1 MAPSKPK
8 KGAQSAAAAA
18 AAAGPPKTIASL
30 PPDLIIRAFTFLPVA
45 DLSAVAR
52 VSRRFKI
59 LAYNDDVYD
68 PKLRALGI
76 TGDGSSGGLGAPASG
91 LANPDSD
98 TDNADGGLVDMLSTR
113 LRQMPGGDMLPA
125 STKYLET
132 GTLWSSLVDTDAAA
146 LASSGQQALPAAE
159 AKENNSAATDASVS
173 GKVDS
178 AVVASPSLATTT
190 TTTTTTTSA
199 TAAAS
204 SVVPEGEMDIS
215 MDAPIEASSDEDLPD
230 AASKVTAATA
240 PAEPSSPVP
249 AGDAAAATTPASPVS
264 PQQQITSTLTIA
276 KPTLIIGHGGLQG
289 ASGKT
294 ANALSVGGFKKQASV
309 ASPSAFFRG
318 SGKTGRELFRQMYTQ
333 LCPYFLDFRKRQ
345 KDSKV
350 FKDFKDLSQVAVVL
364 RKLKLFSDA
373 HFILDC
379 DDIHFAIETTIEWF
393 ESMLLGQFE
402 RAYDSKNISEMQRN
416 AWAAYNLN
424 GGHACVQLFIS
435 KNPVFFDPTFNPS
448 LISSKLPAGG
458 AAVGY
463 TLADDFAKFS
473 DYTLNNCRAQARI
486 IAHVF
491 PPEADALTSFVNKV
505 FEDSVAEYLSAVL
518 AAAKEREGVG
528 IYLHTLAT
536 GIHCCMQFAD
546 YISVND
552 AAVPVQTDKLK
563 ASVVALVK
571 PYTKTYMKQELEYM
585 SSKFENELEKWAN
598 RKDAKKKKAGAT
610 AKYIADQDQAQAHKR
625 QVMNTMKSIM
635 FAPVALGKMVTG
647 LGGNNKVKPHLQSL
661 LDNAEPVTTL
671 PVQQEDNVTY
681 HLDDDNSLNGLVSLE
696 LCLHLMHT
704 NKEALGRVLVV
715 TSATDP
721 TKIRTN
727 VEKVFCALLS
737 VIGPN
742 HIKPAFDTAISR
754 LSTAKLSDAQDEK
767 AVSPDSLQFFEL
779 VHIADLIQQMVEV
792 YYQEDVK
799 SWIDESD
806 FLADIVVDKKAFERL
821 LDDCVASGMDKAIQ
835 VLVNQ
840 VDYILLVEQK
850 KEDYNPLEKDV
861 VVDLKPTL
869 ACRRVIDC
877 LNSHA
882 KILYGVAEKNTME
895 VFFGEV
901 GTRIFNVICKN
912 IKRLQI
918 SQTGAMQLILDLNT
932 FYTWSTTL
940 RVSSVKKM
948 FEVLKELGN
957 LFLADGGDELRKL
970 VHDLPRYQGQLRIE
984 EVYELLASRTDYK
997 KIQKYVETKEC
1008 CIQ

>member
-1 MAPSKPK
+1 MAPSKAKRGTP
-8 KGAQSAAAAA
+8 SAAAAA
-18 AAAGPPKTIASL
+18 APAPPKTIASL
-30 PPDLIIRAFTFLPVA
+30 PPDLIIRTFTFLPIA
-45 DLSAVAR
+45 DLSTVAR

-59 LAYNDDVYD
+59 LVYNDDVYE

-76 TGDGSSGGLGAPASG
+76 ATGDINVAVV
-91 LANPDSD
+91 ANPTDAGSSD
-98 TDNADGGLVDMLSTR
+98 TDDGGLVDMLSTR
-113 LRQMPGGDMLPA
+113 LRQMPGGHMLPA

-132 GTLWSSLVDTDAAA
+132 GTLWSSLVDSDIKGGEPLGVGVTTEQQPQAAAAAANPTDATT
-146 LASSGQQALPAAE
+146 ASNVTEGNVQDSVLP
-159 AKENNSAATDASVS
+159 SSPP
-173 GKVDS
+173 VD
-178 AVVASPSLATTT
+178 
-190 TTTTTTTSA
+190 
-199 TAAAS
+199 TA
-204 SVVPEGEMDIS
+204 PEGEMDIS

-230 AASKVTAATA
+230 ASSSSAAAAGSSPSEPAATSTAA
-240 PAEPSSPVP
+240 
-249 AGDAAAATTPASPVS
+249 DAAASSTPQSPVS

-276 KPTLIIGHGGLQG
+276 KPTLVIGHGGLQG
-289 ASGKT
+289 ASGKA
-294 ANALSVGGFKKQASV
+294 ANTLTVGGFKKQASV
-309 ASPSAFFRG
+309 SSPSAFFRG
-318 SGKTGRELFRQMYTQ
+318 SGKTGRELFRQMFTQ

-364 RKLKLFSDA
+364 RKLKLFSEA
-373 HFILDC
+373 HFMLDC

-402 RAYDSKNISEMQRN
+402 RAYDAQNISEMQRN
-416 AWAAYNLN
+416 AWAAFNLN

-458 AAVGY
+458 ATAVGY

-486 IAHVF
+486 IARVF

-546 YISVND
+546 YISAND
-552 AAVPVQTDKLK
+552 AGVSVQTDKLK

-585 SSKFENELEKWAN
+585 SSKFDNELEKWAN
-598 RKDAKKKKAGAT
+598 RKDTKKKKAGAT
-610 AKYIADQDQAQAHKR
+610 AKFIADQDQAQAHKR
-625 QVMNTMKSIM
+625 QVMHTMKTIM

-721 TKIRTN
+721 TKIRAN

-742 HIKPAFDTAISR
+742 HIKPAFDAAIAR

-882 KILYGVAEKNTME
+882 KILYGVAEKHTME

-901 GTRIFNVICKN
+901 GARIFNVICKN

-932 FYTWSTTL
+932 FYNWSATL

>member
-1 MAPSKPK
+1 MLR
-8 KGAQSAAAAA
+8 KGKETPQPAVVV
-18 AAAGPPKTIASL
+18 PPKTIASL
-30 PPDLIIRAFTFLPVA
+30 PPDLIIRTFTFLPIL
-45 DLSAVAR
+45 DLSTVAR

-59 LAYNDDVYD
+59 LAYNDDVYES
-68 PKLRALGI
+68 KLRALEIG
-76 TGDGSSGGLGAPASG
+76 GDDNSNSTDSAHTQHRPLVGDAAAGAEG
-91 LANPDSD
+91 D
-98 TDNADGGLVDMLSTR
+98 ADGMMVDMLSTR
-113 LRQMPGGDMLPA
+113 LRQMPGGHMLPG

-132 GTLWSSLVDTDAAA
+132 GTLWSSLVDTNDAVESGDT
-146 LASSGQQALPAAE
+146 ASRLEGVQETGEETKREETPAPLPQ
-159 AKENNSAATDASVS
+159 
-173 GKVDS
+173 
-178 AVVASPSLATTT
+178 VA
-190 TTTTTTTSA
+190 
-199 TAAAS
+199 
-204 SVVPEGEMDIS
+204 PEGEMDIA
-215 MDAPIEASSDEDLPD
+215 MEGPIEDPLEQVVAPIEES
-230 AASKVTAATA
+230 
-240 PAEPSSPVP
+240 
-249 AGDAAAATTPASPVS
+249 AATTPGADATSPAT
-264 PQQQITSTLTIA
+264 PQQSITSTLTVT
-276 KPTLIIGHGGLQG
+276 KPTASSITIGHGGLKN
-289 ASGKT
+289 AGKQPSNVT
-294 ANALSVGGFKKQASV
+294 VGGFRKQNSGL
-309 ASPSAFFRG
+309 FG
-318 SGKTGRELFRQMYTQ
+318 TSGKTGRELFRQMYIQ
-333 LCPYFLDFRKRQ
+333 LSPYYLDFRKHQ

-350 FKDFKDLSQVAVVL
+350 FKDFKDLSQIALIL

-373 HFILDC
+373 HFIPDC

-402 RAYDSKNISEMQRN
+402 RAYDANNVNEMRRN

-424 GGHACVQLFIS
+424 GGAACVQLFIS
-435 KNPVFFDPTFNPS
+435 KNPVFFDPTYNPT
-448 LISSKLPAGG
+448 LVASKLAGGVG

-473 DYTLNNCRAQARI
+473 DHTLNNCRAQARV
-486 IAHVF
+486 IANVF
-491 PPEADALTSFVNKV
+491 PPESDALTAFVNKV
-505 FEDSVAEYLSAVL
+505 FEDSVAEYLGAVL
-518 AAAKEREGVG
+518 AAAKEREGTG

-536 GIHCCMQFAD
+536 GIHCCMQFAEF
-546 YISVND
+546 IANND
-552 AAVPVQTDKLK
+552 AGVPVETDKLK
-563 ASVVALVK
+563 AVVLNITK
-571 PYTKTYMKQELEYM
+571 PYTKTYMKQELDHM
-585 SSKFENELEKWAN
+585 KGKFEKELQKWNN
-598 RKDAKKKKAGAT
+598 RKGDAKKKKAGHNPAT
-610 AKYIADQDQAQAHKR
+610 FIADQDKAQAHKR
-625 QVMNTMKSIM
+625 EVMKTMKTIM

-647 LGGNNKVKPHLQSL
+647 LGTTHNKVKPHLQSL
-661 LDNAEPVTTL
+661 LANAEPVTHL
-671 PVQQEDNVTY
+671 PVAPPVQQDDNVTY

-704 NKEALGRVLVV
+704 NKEALGRVLVI
-715 TSATDP
+715 TSATDA
-721 TKIRTN
+721 TKIRGN
-727 VEKVFCALLS
+727 VEKVFCALLD

-799 SWIDESD
+799 TWIDESD

-821 LDDCVASGMDKAIQ
+821 LDDCVAAGMDKSIQ

-850 KEDYNPLEKDV
+850 KEDFNPPEKNV
-861 VVDLKPTL
+861 VLDIKPTV
-869 ACRRVIDC
+869 ACRRVIEC

-882 KILYGVAEKNTME
+882 KILYGVAEKHTME

-901 GTRIFNVICKN
+901 GVRIFNVICKN

-948 FEVLKELGN
+948 FEVLKEIGN
-957 LFLADGGDELRKL
+957 LFLADGGEELRKL

-997 KIQKYVETKEC
+997 KIQKYMESKEC